1 MRIAPLPT
9 DLRVAVARIM
19 VPGCDGSSEKF
30 ARHASC
36 GARARVDGRARSFV
50 AGLIAS
56 SLAVGGCYSSSA
68 VPPGALGRLHSGGKD
83 GATVVYAEDGEPVR
97 LDPNSEIRFTRVDGS
112 TTRWFAVGDLHV
124 NDDGVFVLRD
134 VPPEDLHSAR
144 VEGLLAEDVEALER
158 TKPSYGSIQH
168 VAADVLEIHGGEG
181 SLVEW
186 ISALRKSLGRVPGRW
201 TFHLVPDTGPYAGAT
216 LDVAARDGVRVTDGL
231 AWSSIEGTEVKNL
244 HHGQTAIAIV
254 AVTAVVIGLVAVVS
268 ASKGKVDVGK
278 IFGGLGRG
286 AVEGTRVVGHIHVHG
301 GGGSSSGDVSS
312 SSSGASP
319 EEESSTLGGAAV
331 SPNADGARPLFGGV
345 ARRRSIVRFVGAL
358 DGQRELS
365 SLARTHVGF
374 AATLRFFDFVE
385 VGGGMRWLADG
396 AHARSDLLPFGR
408 MGIHAG
414 LDTRRR
420 FALPFAF
427 DFGGGGD
434 VALYLKLVWG
444 LRVRVDEQWSIGFY
458 AFNPTFA
465 RFRTSSGLV
474 DVPRWSFPSG
484 VEASFAF

>member
-1 MRIAPLPT
+1 M
-9 DLRVAVARIM
+9 
-19 VPGCDGSSEKF
+19 
-30 ARHASC
+30 
-36 GARARVDGRARSFV
+36 DGRGRSFI
-50 AGLIAS
+50 AGVIAS

-68 VPPGALGRLHSGGKD
+68 VPPGALGRLHAGGKD
-83 GATVVYAEDGEPVR
+83 GATLVYAEDGEPVR
-97 LDPNSEIRFTRVDGS
+97 LDPNSEIRFTRVDG
-112 TTRWFAVGDLHV
+112 TVTRWFAVSDLHV
-124 NDDGVFVLRD
+124 NDDGVFVVRD
-134 VPPEDLHSAR
+134 VPGSELHSAR
-144 VEGLLAEDVEALER
+144 VEGLLAEDVEAYEH
-158 TKPSYGSIQH
+158 TKPAYGSIQR

-186 ISALRKSLGRVPGRW
+186 LSALRQSVGRVPGRW
-201 TFHLVPDTGPYAGAT
+201 TFHLVPDTGPFAGAS
-216 LDVAARDGVRVTDGL
+216 LDLAARDGVRVTDGL
-231 AWSSIEGTEVKNL
+231 AWSSIEAAEVKNL

-286 AVEGTRVVGHIHVHG
+286 AVESTRVVGHVHVQG
-301 GGGSSSGDVSS
+301 GGGSTSGDTVSVTDS
-312 SSSGASP
+312 
-319 EEESSTLGGAAV
+319 EEESSTLGGAAP
-331 SPNADGARPLFGGV
+331 SPNADGARPLFGGI
-345 ARRRSIVRFVGAL
+345 ARRRSIVRVVGAI

-414 LDTRRR
+414 IDARRR
-420 FALPFAF
+420 FAFPFAF

-465 RFRTSSGLV
+465 RFRNSAGLV